1 MQYRIFFIL
10 SAAASVLILQSCT
23 ELMCILS
30 GYKPSEIKN
39 TCQTPEPG
47 TELSPR
53 CNLILKHADKY
64 ATNPDSVFE
73 SKRHL
78 LSIIKASVKD
88 IEDIY
93 IPVDTTNIRIRLYC
107 NVAGNKRHNLPVLIY
122 YHGGGFIWGS
132 VEIFDGYCRKIA
144 RETETLLISVDYR
157 LAPEYPFPYAV
168 NDSYSV
174 LKWVESYIEHY
185 GGDPGKIIVMGESAG
200 GNLAAVMP
208 IVSRDSCGPDIR
220 AQVII
225 CGATTFEEKVYPSRQ
240 YFLLG
245 DENYFVSRDYL
256 YRCKSAYLQDKADI
270 THPYVSPLKADLD
283 KEMPPALIIAAQVD
297 PLRDEA
303 REYAIK
309 MRDAGIDVVYR
320 EYEGMIHAFMNFYPF
335 LDTAREAIHDVDEF
349 IDYVTGTGTD

>member
-1 MQYRIFFIL
+1 MQYRSFFIL

-23 ELMCILS
+23 EMMCILS

-53 CNLILKHADKY
+53 CNLILKQADKY
-64 ATNPDSVFE
+64 TTNPDSVFE

-78 LSIIKASVKD
+78 LSLIKSGVKD

-93 IPVDTTNIRIRLYC
+93 IPVDTSSILIRMYC
-107 NVAGNKRHNLPVLIY
+107 NVPENKRRDLPVLIY

-132 VEIFDGYCRKIA
+132 IEIFDNYCRKIA
-144 RETETLLISVDYR
+144 RKTETLLISVGYR

-168 NDSYSV
+168 NDSYTV
-174 LKWVESYIEHY
+174 LKWIDNNIKQY

-208 IVSRDSCGPDIR
+208 IVSRDSCGPDIL

-225 CGATTFEEKVYPSRQ
+225 CGATTFEETAYPSRQ

-245 DENYFVSRDYL
+245 DEDYFVSRDYL
-256 YRCKSAYLQDKADI
+256 YRCKSAYLQDNTDV
-270 THPYVSPLKADLD
+270 TNPYISPLKADLD
-283 KEMPPALIIAAQVD
+283 EKMPPALIITAQVD
-297 PLRDEA
+297 PLRDEG

-309 MRDAGIDVVYR
+309 MKEAGIDVVYR

-335 LDTAREAIHDVDEF
+335 LDTAREAIDDVDEF
-349 IDYVTGTGTD
+349 IDNVTGAD